1 MSMEVLGLGTALPDG
16 QISQADAAEV
26 SSRLSGLAEDQVNW
40 LVELYHLTGIKSR
53 HLSGLR
59 AFGDLAAW
67 EGSEHGPTT
76 QHRMEIYQDQV
87 RPLAIEAARR
97 ALAKSGTELAEI
109 THIVTVSCTG
119 FVAPGFDIG
128 LISGLPL
135 APTVERA
142 HVGFMGCHGAINGL
156 KVARAFAESQ
166 PSGRVL
172 LCAAELCSLHFQFG
186 FDPNRSVA
194 NALFADGAAALV
206 GAASNP
212 VRRTDAWKLTGS
224 GSCLIPD
231 TEEAMG
237 WKIGDH
243 GFLMHLSKR
252 ITHLIAENLKPWL
265 RGWLGSYDLRIDDV
279 ATWAIH
285 PGGPRILESVMGPLG
300 LDEPAVEVSRRV
312 LSDHGNM
319 SSPTIL
325 FILDRLRHR
334 GAPRP
339 CVALAFGP
347 GLAIEAALFS

>member
-16 QISQADAAEV
+16 QISQTNAAEL
-26 SSRLSGLAEDQVNW
+26 SSRLIGLSEDQHHW
-40 LVELYHLTGIKSR
+40 LKELYQLTGIKCR
-53 HLSGLR
+53 NLSGLR
-59 AFGDLAAW
+59 AFGDLGVW
-67 EGSEHGPTT
+67 EGSEEGPTT
-76 QHRMEIYQDQV
+76 QLRMEIYHQQI
-87 RPLAIEAARR
+87 RPLAIEAAKR
-97 ALAKSGTELAEI
+97 ALAASNTDPDEI
-109 THIVTVSCTG
+109 THLVTVSCTG
-119 FVAPGFDIG
+119 FIAPGFDVG

-135 APTVERA
+135 APTVQRT

-166 PSGRVL
+166 SGRVL

-186 FDPNRSVA
+186 FDSNRSVA

-206 GAASNP
+206 GAESNP
-212 VRRTDAWKLTGS
+212 IHRSNAWKLTGS

-231 TEEAMG
+231 TEDAMG

-243 GFLMHLSKR
+243 GFVMHLSKR

-265 RGWLGSYDLRIDDV
+265 RNWLDSCGLAIKDV

-285 PGGPRILESVMGPLG
+285 PGGPRILESVIGPLG
-300 LDEPAVEVSRRV
+300 LDEKCVEVSRAI

-325 FILDRLRHR
+325 FILDRLRR
-334 GAPRP
+334 REAPRP

>member
-1 MSMEVLGLGTALPDG
+1 MSMEVLGLGTALPAS
-16 QISQADAAEV
+16 QVSQAEAAEL
-26 SSRLSGLAEDQVNW
+26 SSRLIGLSEDQENW
-40 LVELYHLTGIKSR
+40 LTELYQLTGIKCR

-59 AFGDLAAW
+59 AFGDLGVW
-67 EGSEHGPTT
+67 ERSEQGPTT
-76 QHRMEIYQDQV
+76 QLRMEIYEEQV
-87 RPLAIEAARR
+87 RPLAIEATRK
-97 ALAKSGTELAEI
+97 ALAAAETHPDEI
-109 THIVTVSCTG
+109 THLVTVSCTG

-128 LISGLPL
+128 LITGLPL
-135 APTVERA
+135 APTVQRT

-156 KVARAFAESQ
+156 KVARAVAESQ
-166 PSGRVL
+166 PAGRVL

-186 FDPNRSVA
+186 WDSTRSVA
-194 NALFADGAAALV
+194 NALFGDGAAALV
-206 GAASNP
+206 GAVPDP
-212 VRRTDAWKLTGS
+212 VRPSDDWKLSGS

-231 TEEAMG
+231 SEDAMG

-243 GFLMHLSKR
+243 GFQMHLSKR
-252 ITHLIAENLKPWL
+252 ITHLIAEHLKPWL
-265 RGWLGSYDLRIDDV
+265 RDWLDSRDLAIEDV

-300 LDEPAVEVSRRV
+300 LDEHAVKESRNV
-312 LSDHGNM
+312 LSEYGNM

-325 FILDRLRHR
+325 FILDRLRRR

>member
-16 QISQADAAEV
+16 QVSQAEAAEL
-26 SSRLSGLAEDQVNW
+26 SSRLIGLTEDRENW
-40 LVELYHLTGIKSR
+40 LTELYQLTGIQRR

-59 AFGDLAAW
+59 AFGDLKAW
-67 EGSEHGPTT
+67 ERSEQGPTT
-76 QHRMEIYQDQV
+76 QLRMEIYQQQA

-97 ALAKSGTELAEI
+97 ALAASDTQPDQI
-109 THIVTVSCTG
+109 THLVTVSCTG

-128 LISGLPL
+128 LFTGIPLP
-135 APTVERA
+135 PTVQRT

-156 KVARAFAESQ
+156 KVARAFAESD
-166 PSGRVL
+166 PAGRVL

-186 FDPNRSVA
+186 CDSSLSVA

-206 GAASNP
+206 GAVPGP
-212 VRRTDAWKLTGS
+212 VRRSDAWKLTGS

-231 TEEAMG
+231 SEEAMG

-265 RGWLGSYDLRIDDV
+265 VGWLDSYDLAVDDI

-300 LDEPAVEVSRRV
+300 LGEQAVEESRAV
-312 LSDHGNM
+312 LRDHGNM

-325 FILDRLRHR
+325 FILDRLRRR

-347 GLAIEAALFS
+347 GLAVEAALFS

>member
-1 MSMEVLGLGTALPDG
+1 MSMEVIGLGTALPAS
-16 QISQADAAEV
+16 QVSQAEAAEL
-26 SSRLSGLAEDQVNW
+26 SSRLIGLSQDQENW
-40 LVELYHLTGIKSR
+40 LTELYQLTGIKCR

-59 AFGDLAAW
+59 AFGDLGVW
-67 EGSEHGPTT
+67 ERSEQGPTT
-76 QHRMEIYQDQV
+76 QLRMEIYEEQV
-87 RPLAIEAARR
+87 RPLAIEATKK
-97 ALAKSGTELAEI
+97 ALAAADTHPDEI
-109 THIVTVSCTG
+109 THLVTVSCTG

-128 LISGLPL
+128 LITGLPL
-135 APTVERA
+135 APTVQRT

-166 PSGRVL
+166 PAGRVL

-186 FDPNRSVA
+186 WDSSRSVA
-194 NALFADGAAALV
+194 NALFGDGAAALV
-206 GAASNP
+206 GAVPDPIRPS
-212 VRRTDAWKLTGS
+212 DAWKLTGS

-231 TEEAMG
+231 TEDAMG

-243 GFLMHLSKR
+243 GFEMHLSKR
-252 ITHLIAENLKPWL
+252 ITHLIAEHLKPWL
-265 RGWLGSYDLRIDDV
+265 RDWLDSRDLAIEDV

-300 LDEPAVEVSRRV
+300 LDEHAVEESRTV
-312 LSDHGNM
+312 LSDYGNM

-325 FILDRLRHR
+325 FILDRLRRR

>member
-1 MSMEVLGLGTALPDG
+1 MSMAVLGLGTALPDG
-16 QISQADAAEV
+16 QISQADAAEL
-26 SSRLSGLAEDQVNW
+26 SSRLIGLSEDQENW
-40 LVELYHLTGIKSR
+40 LTELYQLTGIKCR

-59 AFGDLAAW
+59 AFGDLTVW
-67 EGSEHGPTT
+67 ERSEQGPTT
-76 QHRMEIYQDQV
+76 QLRMEIYQAQI
-87 RPLAIEAARR
+87 RPLAIEAAKR
-97 ALAKSGTELAEI
+97 ALASAGVHADEI
-109 THIVTVSCTG
+109 THLVTVSCTG

-128 LISGLPL
+128 LFSGLKL
-135 APTVERA
+135 APTVQRT

-156 KVARAFAESQ
+156 KVARAFAESE

-186 FDPNRSVA
+186 WDSSLSVA
-194 NALFADGAAALV
+194 NALFGDGAAALV
-206 GAASNP
+206 GAVPNP
-212 VRRTDAWKLTGS
+212 VRSSDAWKLTGS

-231 TEEAMG
+231 TEEVMG

-265 RGWLGSYDLRIDDV
+265 RDWLDSYDLAIEDI

-300 LDEPAVEVSRRV
+300 LDESSVEVSRTV
-312 LSDHGNM
+312 LSDYGNM

-325 FILDRLRHR
+325 FILDRLRR
-334 GAPRP
+334 RNAPRP